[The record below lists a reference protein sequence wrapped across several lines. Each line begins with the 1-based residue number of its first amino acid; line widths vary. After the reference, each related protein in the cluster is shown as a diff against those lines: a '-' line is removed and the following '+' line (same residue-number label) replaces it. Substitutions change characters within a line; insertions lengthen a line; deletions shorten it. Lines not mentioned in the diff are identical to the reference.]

1 MPSSLF
7 LLLLLLLSHLSS
19 STSAVSVLSPLL
31 DSPYP
36 APPSTLHPHH
46 LQHRNDGGPTLYV
59 DCAVGSDTNSGT
71 TLAAPLKT
79 LPRAIALGG
88 AWVEVSGG
96 VCPLEAPVRVERE
109 GGIVIRGDGKTALSG
124 GRVIGGW
131 QPSTAHSGGG
141 RYSTGKIMVADV
153 PAGFPLREIKSLR
166 LGSSSLRRSRWPK
179 LVGDGLTTPNFLF
192 AQAWSSGTMGP
203 NRTRSLQVR
212 ISVVVR
218 RARLGW
224 WKGWSWRP
232 PLLQRNYYH
241 TLYSS
246 CFLAPPSPLHL
257 SPATFSRTAAHTR
270 SLAPSLTLLSIGTPT
285 HLISPT
291 FCTDY

>member
-1 MPSSLF
+1 MPSGLLLL

-36 APPSTLHPHH
+36 APPSSLHPH
-46 LQHRNDGGPTLYV
+46 LQRQHRDDGGPTLYV
-59 DCAVGSDTNSGT
+59 DCAVGSDSNSGT
-71 TLAAPLKT
+71 TPAAPLKT

-109 GGIVIRGDGKTALSG
+109 DGIVIRGDGKTALSG
-124 GRVIGGW
+124 GRAIGGW

-141 RYSTGKIMVADV
+141 RNSKIMVADV

-192 AQAWSSGTMGP
+192 AQAWSAGTMGP

-212 ISVVVR
+212 VSVVVHR
-218 RARLGW
+218 VCLG
-224 WKGWSWRP
+224 
-232 PLLQRNYYH
+232 
-241 TLYSS
+241 
-246 CFLAPPSPLHL
+246 
-257 SPATFSRTAAHTR
+257 
-270 SLAPSLTLLSIGTPT
+270 
-285 HLISPT
+285 
-291 FCTDY
+291 